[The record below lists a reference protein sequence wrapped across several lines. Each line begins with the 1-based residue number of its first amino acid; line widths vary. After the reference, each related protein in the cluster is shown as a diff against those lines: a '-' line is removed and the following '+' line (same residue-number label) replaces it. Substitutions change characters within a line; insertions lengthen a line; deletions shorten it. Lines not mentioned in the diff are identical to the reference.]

1 MTINKKNEV
10 LLGLKDHIKKIPDF
24 PEPGIVF
31 YDISTLIGNPKA
43 WKKATNDLS
52 IAVRNFQPDIL
63 VGIEA
68 RGFLVAASLAS
79 KLNIGMQMIRKKGKL
94 PGKTVSLTYDLEYG
108 SDTIEI
114 QEGVLQTGQRVAI
127 LDDLLA
133 TGGTMRAAIDLV
145 CRTGATVV
153 CGACIIELASLRGR
167 EQLGINFHSL
177 ITYDAI

>member
-1 MTINKKNEV
+1 MNLEDYIGQI
-10 LLGLKDHIKKIPDF
+10 LDF

-31 YDISTLIGNPKA
+31 YDISTLIGNAKA
-43 WKKATNDLS
+43 WEKTTNDLS
-52 IAVRNFQPDIL
+52 IAVRKFQPDIV

-94 PGKTVSLTYDLEYG
+94 PGKTTSLSYDLEYG

-114 QEGVLQTGQRVAI
+114 QEGLLQTGQRVAI
-127 LDDLLA
+127 VDDILA

-145 CRTGATVV
+145 YKTGATVA
-153 CGACIIELASLRGR
+153 CGACIIELASLHGR
-167 EQLGINFHSL
+167 EKLGINFHTL
-177 ITYDAI
+177 ITYG